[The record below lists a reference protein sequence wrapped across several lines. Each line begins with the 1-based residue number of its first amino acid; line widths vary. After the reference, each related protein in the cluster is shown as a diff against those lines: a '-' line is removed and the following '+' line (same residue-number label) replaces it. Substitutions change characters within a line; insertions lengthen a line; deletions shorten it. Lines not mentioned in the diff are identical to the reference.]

1 MGRKISNIL
10 KGEIVSSIF
19 YIALGLC
26 LLLIPDQTVNIICKV
41 IFGLIMIAAG
51 VYHVG
56 IYVAEKEKSTILDL
70 FTGVITMVL
79 GVFLFFTPQIVI
91 KILPYLLGAFVLV
104 DSFWKLKGTHRLR
117 KAELGMWK
125 IFLIGSLI
133 FILLGIAVMF
143 YPFISVTKMILF
155 CGCIL
160 TVTGAVDLVFL
171 IMLKVGLRK
180 AEKRRQQEKEKE
192 EEKTETE
199 KKEAAVVINDTIEQN
214 TAENGRAKKKISL
227 KKRKKAE
234 NAEENT
240 GSDSTD
246 VNGTMPNSTD
256 ANSADSNNIASNHAV
271 SNCADTELTDN
282 ESNVIEEDSK
292 LPEKTA
298 DVSSEFPPKFATG
311 DLELET
317 EKTAEAA
324 DADSI
329 LKPRDKW
336 SEDTAE
342 MESPNREIQE
352 MLKNHEEPLEEWKD

>member
-160 TVTGAVDLVFL
+160 TVNGAVDLVFL

-214 TAENGRAKKKISL
+214 TA
-227 KKRKKAE
+227 
-234 NAEENT
+234 
-240 GSDSTD
+240 
-246 VNGTMPNSTD
+246 
-256 ANSADSNNIASNHAV
+256 DSNNIA

>member
-1 MGRKISNIL
+1 MRRKISNIL

-160 TVTGAVDLVFL
+160 TVNGAVDLVFL

-214 TAENGRAKKKISL
+214 T
-227 KKRKKAE
+227 
-234 NAEENT
+234 
-240 GSDSTD
+240 
-246 VNGTMPNSTD
+246 
-256 ANSADSNNIASNHAV
+256 ADSNNIASNHAV

>member
-155 CGCIL
+155 FGCIL
-160 TVTGAVDLVFL
+160 TVNGAVDLVFL

-214 TAENGRAKKKISL
+214 T
-227 KKRKKAE
+227 
-234 NAEENT
+234 
-240 GSDSTD
+240 
-246 VNGTMPNSTD
+246 
-256 ANSADSNNIASNHAV
+256 ADSNNIASNHAV